1 MNIKSK
7 FFSFLSLFTLL
18 STLVNC
24 ASSSAGIATSNIPIV
39 NRKYKVIAP
48 VQDSISW
55 ATFDIAIIA
64 IPLGKPPIDKLV
76 ERSINQKDAD
86 ALINIKYWQD
96 RIILF
101 FITWNRL
108 GISAEAIKFE
118 DDGSL
123 KTGVAPK
130 K

>member
-7 FFSFLSLFTLL
+7 FLSFLSLLTIL
-18 STLVNC
+18 STLINC

-39 NRKYKVIAP
+39 NRKYKVVAP

-55 ATFDIAIIA
+55 ATFDIAIIG
-64 IPLGKPPIDKLV
+64 IPFRKPPIDKLV
-76 ERSINQKDAD
+76 ERSINQKEAD

-118 DDGSL
+118 DDGSS
-123 KTGVAPK
+123 KTITPPK

>member
-1 MNIKSK
+1 MKPKSK
-7 FFSFLSLFTLL
+7 ILSFLSLLTLL
-18 STLVNC
+18 STLMNC
-24 ASSSAGIATSNIPIV
+24 ASSSAGLATSNIPIV

-55 ATFDIAIIA
+55 VTFDIAIIG
-64 IPLGKPPIDKLV
+64 IPFRKPPIDKLV
-76 ERSINQKDAD
+76 ERSINQKEAD

-118 DDGSL
+118 DDGSS
-123 KTGVAPK
+123 KTVTLPK

>member
-1 MNIKSK
+1 MKPKSK
-7 FFSFLSLFTLL
+7 ILSFLSLLTLL
-18 STLVNC
+18 STLMNC
-24 ASSSAGIATSNIPIV
+24 ASSSAGLATSNIPIV
-39 NRKYKVIAP
+39 NRKYKVVAP

-55 ATFDIAIIA
+55 VTFDIAIIG
-64 IPLGKPPIDKLV
+64 IPFKKPPIDKLV
-76 ERSINQKDAD
+76 ERSINQKEAD

-118 DDGSL
+118 DDGSS
-123 KTGVAPK
+123 KTVTLPK

>member
-7 FFSFLSLFTLL
+7 FLSFLSLLTIL

-39 NRKYKVIAP
+39 NRKYKVVAP

-55 ATFDIAIIA
+55 ATFDIAIIG
-64 IPLGKPPIDKLV
+64 IPFRKPPIDKLV
-76 ERSINQKDAD
+76 ERSISQKDAD

-118 DDGSL
+118 DDGSS
-123 KTGVAPK
+123 KTITPPK

>member
-1 MNIKSK
+1 MKPKSK
-7 FFSFLSLFTLL
+7 ILSFLSLLTLL
-18 STLVNC
+18 STLMNC
-24 ASSSAGIATSNIPIV
+24 ASSSAGLATSNIPIV

-55 ATFDIAIIA
+55 VTFDIAIIG
-64 IPLGKPPIDKLV
+64 IPFKKPPIDKLV
-76 ERSINQKDAD
+76 ERSINQKEAD

-118 DDGSL
+118 DDGSS
-123 KTGVAPK
+123 KTVTLPK